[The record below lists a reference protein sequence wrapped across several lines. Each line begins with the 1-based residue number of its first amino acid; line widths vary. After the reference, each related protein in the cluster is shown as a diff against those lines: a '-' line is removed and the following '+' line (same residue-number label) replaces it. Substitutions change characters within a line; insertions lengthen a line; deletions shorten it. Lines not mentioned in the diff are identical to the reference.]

1 MFGSWGV
8 SQDALHD
15 AAIGN
20 LETLSKDVAIEPN
33 RPASGAGRFIA
44 IAPNDSYDATRLLLP
59 GFRARLLAALG
70 DAAYAAIPNRYFLV
84 AWSRDDASHARFVAQ
99 IEKDVR
105 NRPYP
110 LTDTLF
116 FISKDGVRPATAAER
131 RGD

>member
-33 RPASGAGRFIA
+33 RPVSGAGSFIA

-70 DAAYAAIPNRYFLV
+70 DAAYAAIPNRDFLRRRSGAATDV
-84 AWSRDDASHARFVAQ
+84 ISAARC
-99 IEKDVR
+99 
-105 NRPYP
+105 
-110 LTDTLF
+110 
-116 FISKDGVRPATAAER
+116 G
-131 RGD
+131 